1 MIKRFKYVFAPTWL
15 PEPRNL
21 RLGERNPNYLKSL
34 AAGVIS
40 PFFHLPWI
48 IFYTFLQPLFEYSG
62 ACAGCGETPYIKL
75 LTQLFGDRLYIE
87 LQRHG
92 TLPER
97 QTEQGLIDLAYRLGV
112 PLVAAGDVH
121 FHVRSRK
128 SLQDTLGI

>member
-48 IFYTFLQPLFEYSG
+48 IFYTFLQPLFEALFKTVLFFIVSIWFG
-62 ACAGCGETPYIKL
+62 ITGRAAGVRLVDVQVEQPSEEEVQAYIKSI
-75 LTQLFGDRLYIE
+75 FE
-87 LQRHG
+87 G
-92 TLPER
+92 TGVSPEVFDSTHR
-97 QTEQGLIDLAYRLGV
+97 K
-112 PLVAAGDVH
+112 VAEDDTK
-121 FHVRSRK
+121 RSV
-128 SLQDTLGI
+128 TPE